1 MVRLLVEMLEP
12 YKGRVYNPCS
22 CSGGMFVQSERF
34 VGKNGGRIGDI
45 AIYAQESKYTTK
57 RLAL

>member
-1 MVRLLVEMLEP
+1 MLEP

-22 CSGGMFVQSERF
+22 GSEGMFVQSERF
-34 VGKNGGRIGDI
+34 VGKHGGRIADI